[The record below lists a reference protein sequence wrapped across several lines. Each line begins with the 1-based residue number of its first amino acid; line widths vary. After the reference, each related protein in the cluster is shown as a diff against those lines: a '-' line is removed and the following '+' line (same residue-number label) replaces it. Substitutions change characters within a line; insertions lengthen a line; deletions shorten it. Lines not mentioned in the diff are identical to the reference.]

1 MWHFHYSDEFNT
13 LPRFLKAVETSM
25 QEIFGFYCAWQ
36 NFHQTKLQTLEKKQK
51 KMSKL
56 FKLPNANADAVI
68 EPQTTSDG
76 GKWIFNPISDVRRT
90 WSKSTTTSLTLVGSV
105 LGSVKGDWA
114 HRFLEQQE
122 WSGKSLINTSPWV
135 DWVLK
140 FGFIA
145 VLWATVGLTL
155 SGVM

>member
-1 MWHFHYSDEFNT
+1 
-13 LPRFLKAVETSM
+13 
-25 QEIFGFYCAWQ
+25 
-36 NFHQTKLQTLEKKQK
+36 
-51 KMSKL
+51 MSKL

-105 LGSVKGDWA
+105 GGSVKGDWA

-145 VLWATVGLTL
+145 VLLG
-155 SGVM
+155 